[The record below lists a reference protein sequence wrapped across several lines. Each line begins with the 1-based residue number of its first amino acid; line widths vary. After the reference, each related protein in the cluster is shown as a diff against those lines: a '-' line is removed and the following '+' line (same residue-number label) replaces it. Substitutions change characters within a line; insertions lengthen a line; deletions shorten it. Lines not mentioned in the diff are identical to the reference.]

1 MRVSSTTFRRKR
13 AAGVGGVYAFS
24 GPTKCESCWLVFHST
39 TRNIADRARDT
50 TCRSRR
56 RGRRATAPASQ
67 SSVTARSHLAACG
80 ACSGFSRTSACRKHG
95 RDALLAAAC
104 PRCGGAQVPE
114 AHRSV
119 CIFPHALAA
128 WSPGAQMPCCPCS
141 PIAPASIIHP
151 PRRCARTRCC
161 TTWARASAASRPS
174 SGRTPTPA
182 ALWASKSTAAGR
194 GRKAACIVRT
204 VE

>member
-24 GPTKCESCWLVFHST
+24 G
-39 TRNIADRARDT
+39 RNVKIVLACFPPLRKHRRQSARDT
-50 TCRSRR
+50 GCRSRR

-67 SSVTARSHLAACG
+67 SSVMARSHLAACG

-128 WSPGAQMPCCPCS
+128 WNPGAQMPCCPCS
-141 PIAPASIIHP
+141 PVVPASIIHP

-161 TTWARASAASRPS
+161 TTWARASAASLPS

-194 GRKAACIVRT
+194 GRKAAYIVRT